1 VNNDRVSL
9 INVEDEMRESYL
21 SYAMSVIASRAL
33 PDVRDGLK
41 PVQRRILY
49 AMRDMGMTPDKQ
61 HRKSAGVIGEV
72 LKNYHPHGDS
82 SVYDALVRMAQ
93 DFTLRYPLIDG
104 HGNFGSI
111 DPDPPAAYRYTEA
124 RLARPAMDMLV
135 DIDKETVDFVPNFDN
150 QGTEPVVLPARLPQL
165 LINGS
170 SGIAV
175 GMATN
180 IPPHNIGE
188 ICDAI
193 VKVIDYSTIDG
204 ARAAAPTVAQATEVG
219 EAPESGD
226 DSSRAAGVDQLT
238 GPDADLW
245 RELLEIVKGPD
256 FPTGGILMGR
266 EAIRTAYLTGRG
278 SVPLR
283 GKAEIIEED
292 GKTKILITEVP
303 FQVSVNR
310 ILEAISDAHEEKR
323 IVGIS
328 RLDNESNRHGMRIVV
343 QLARSATP
351 NVVLNQLYKQT
362 PLQSS
367 FAFNMLALVPATR
380 ADGSAYVLA
389 GSTQTQLEPKVLSLL
404 DILRYF
410 IEHRKEVVTRRTRY
424 ELGRARTRAHLLLGF
439 LVALDNI
446 DRVITIIRESDTV
459 ETARE
464 HLIAEPFALSDAFVR
479 MARIAI
485 DENFRLSAEQAAA
498 IVDMRLRTLVG
509 LERQKIEDEHSELVT
524 LIAQLEELLASEAMI
539 LEVVKTETL
548 DVRKRFG
555 DARKTP
561 VEALEGELSIED
573 IIADTDVVITSTV
586 GGYIKRVSVDTFRQ
600 QNRGGRGVVGIANL
614 KKEDVVANFFVAT
627 THQHVLFFT
636 NKGRAY
642 RLRAYEIPDSTR
654 QSRGTALVNL
664 LTLPPGESVTA
675 VFPIRDF
682 DGDNYLV
689 MVTRQGVIKKT
700 KLEEFSN
707 VRRNGLNA
715 IGLDDADE
723 LLGVDLSNGSRDI
736 ILATHDGMAVH
747 FNETDV
753 RPMGR
758 NARGVRAI
766 TLAPSDTVVAMDVV
780 EDDRRE
786 VLIVTSQAYGKRT
799 PIDDYRHTSR
809 GGKGVKAFAK
819 EKEIGYVV
827 DQILVRSDDELLLIT
842 SGNQVIRIPVDQI
855 RRAGRSTKG
864 VRLQRLAE
872 GDEVIAIANL
882 GQVSKRVADITGEEP
897 VTPP

>member
-49 AMRDMGMTPDKQ
+49 AMRENGMTPDKQ
-61 HRKSAGVIGEV
+61 HRKSAGVIGDV
-72 LKNYHPHGDS
+72 LKYYHPHGDS

-93 DFTLRYPLIDG
+93 DFTLRYPLVDG

-124 RLARPAMDMLV
+124 RLARIAMEMLV

-150 QGTEPVVLPARLPQL
+150 QTTEPVVLPGKLPQL

-188 ICDAI
+188 ICDAV
-193 VKVIDYSTIDG
+193 VKVIDFRT
-204 ARAAAPTVAQATEVG
+204 AAKSAAETASAQPEEDATLADPAHADDALWDDLLATVH
-219 EAPESGD
+219 
-226 DSSRAAGVDQLT
+226 
-238 GPDADLW
+238 
-245 RELLEIVKGPD
+245 GPD

-266 EAIRTAYLTGRG
+266 EAIRTAYRTGRG
-278 SVPLR
+278 TVPLR

-292 GKTKILITEVP
+292 GKYKILITEVP

-310 ILEAISDAHEEKR
+310 ILEAITEAHDEKR
-323 IVGIS
+323 ILGIS

-343 QLARSATP
+343 QLQRSAVP

-367 FAFNMLALVPATR
+367 FAFNMLALVPAKR
-380 ADGSAYVLA
+380 SDGSPYVLA
-389 GSTQTQLEPKVLSLL
+389 GSQQTQLEPQVLSLL
-404 DILRYF
+404 QILEYF
-410 IEHRKEVVTRRTRY
+410 IAHRQEVVKRRTQY
-424 ELGRARTRAHLLLGF
+424 ELARARTRAHLLLGF

-464 HLIAEPFALSDAFVR
+464 RLIAEPFVLSDAFRR
-479 MARIAI
+479 MARTTI
-485 DENFRLSAEQAAA
+485 DDDFRLSAEQAAA

-509 LERQKIEDEHSELVT
+509 LERQKIEDEHSELIT
-524 LIAQLEELLASEAMI
+524 LIAQLEELLASAKMI

-548 DVRKRFG
+548 DIRKRFG
-555 DARKTP
+555 DARRTP

-654 QSRGTALVNL
+654 QARGTALVNL

-675 VFPIRDF
+675 IFPIRDF

-723 LLGVDLSNGSRDI
+723 LLGVDLSNGTRDI
-736 ILATHDGMAVH
+736 ILATRDGMAVH

-766 TLAPSDTVVAMDVV
+766 TLASGDTVAAMDVV

-799 PIDDYRHTSR
+799 PIDNYRHTSR

-827 DQILVRSDDELLLIT
+827 DQILVRSEDELLLIT

-855 RRAGRSTKG
+855 RQAGRSTKG

-897 VTPP
+897 VTPA

>member
-1 VNNDRVSL
+1 VNNDRISQ

-49 AMRDMGMTPDKQ
+49 AMREMGMTPDKQ

-124 RLARPAMDMLV
+124 RLARPALDMLV

-150 QGTEPVVLPARLPQL
+150 QGEEPVVLPAKLPQL

-193 VKVIDYSTIDG
+193 VKLIDDPL
-204 ARAAAPTVAQATEVG
+204 ATVE
-219 EAPESGD
+219 
-226 DSSRAAGVDQLT
+226 
-238 GPDADLW
+238 DLC
-245 RELLEIVKGPD
+245 EIVKGPD
-256 FPTGGILMGR
+256 FPTGGILMGK
-266 EAIRTAYLTGRG
+266 EAIRQAYITGRG
-278 SVPLR
+278 SVALR
-283 GKAEIIEED
+283 GKAEIVEER
-292 GKTKILITEVP
+292 GKYKIVITEVP

-310 ILEAISDAHEEKR
+310 IIEAISEAHAEKR
-323 IVGIS
+323 ILGIS

-343 QLARSATP
+343 ELQRSATP

-367 FAFNMLALVPATR
+367 FAFNMLALVPTKREAEMHLSGT
-380 ADGSAYVLA
+380 
-389 GSTQTQLEPKVLSLL
+389 STPLEPRVLSLR
-404 DILRYF
+404 DILEHF
-410 IEHRKEVVTRRTRY
+410 IAHRHHVVTRRTQY
-424 ELGRARTRAHLLLGF
+424 ELNKARERAHLLLGF

-459 ETARE
+459 EIARE
-464 HLIAEPFALSDAFVR
+464 RLIAEPFVLSDAFRR
-479 MARIAI
+479 MARTVI
-485 DENFRLSAEQAAA
+485 DGETSEAPVDVDDFRLSVTQASA

-509 LERQKIEDEHSELVT
+509 LERQKIESEYGELVT
-524 LIAQLEELLASEAMI
+524 LIVQLKELLGSEKLI
-539 LEVVKTETL
+539 LGVVKTETL
-548 DVRKRFG
+548 DIKKRFG
-555 DARKTP
+555 DPRKTP

-573 IIADTDVVITSTV
+573 IIDDTEVVVTSTV

-600 QNRGGRGVVGIANL
+600 QNRGGRGVIGIANL
-614 KKEDVVANFFVAT
+614 KKEDVVQNFFVAT

-636 NKGRAY
+636 NKGRAF

-654 QSRGTALVNL
+654 QARGTALVNL
-664 LTLPPGESVTA
+664 LTLPPGENVTA

-682 DGDNYLV
+682 EGERYLV

-700 KLEEFSN
+700 KLDEFSN

-715 IGLDDADE
+715 IGLDDNDE
-723 LLGVDLSNGSRDI
+723 LLGVDLSDGSRDI

-766 TLAPSDTVVAMDVV
+766 TLASGDTVVAMDIV

-786 VLIVTSQAYGKRT
+786 VLIVTSQAFGKRT
-799 PIDDYRHTSR
+799 PIEDYRHTSR

-827 DQILVRSDDELLLIT
+827 DQILVGNQDELLMIT
-842 SGNQVIRIPVDQI
+842 SGNQVIRLPVDQI

-882 GQVSKRVADITGEEP
+882 GQVTKRVADITGEPP
-897 VTPP
+897 VTP